1 MKIFFVGVCGTAM
14 GNVAILMKKLGHD
27 VLGSDKGMYDPMK
40 SALAAAG
47 VRSYE
52 GWSARNLEEF
62 SPDIVVIGNAVSRMN
77 PEVEYV
83 LANPSIAYTSLPSL
97 IGERLI
103 GKRPSLVISGT
114 HGKTTTTTIAA
125 YLLKNAGMN
134 PGWLIGGVPIDFP
147 EGGSNLGGTG
157 GSPFVIEGDEYDSA
171 FFDKRSKFIHYRP
184 RVLVINNIE
193 FDHADI
199 FRDLYD
205 VKRTFTHVRRIV
217 SPLGAIVENGDDENI
232 ASLEPTPWV
241 RRIKVG
247 FSDSC
252 DVRISDFV
260 QSGESS
266 SFKVS
271 GFGVEKCVEWCLQGE
286 FNARNAAMAIAG
298 ASIISGLENPLA
310 IPAECLVDFKGVRRR
325 QEVIL
330 NTPSVVAVEDFGH
343 HPTAIEMTV
352 ASLRRKYPDFKIWV
366 CFEPRSNTAKRNVLQ
381 DRFARAIDTADRAFI
396 GAADTS
402 KVSAESRVDTSAMAA
417 SDPGKITA
425 FTSNAGLLEEL
436 EKQVREETGKG
447 EKILCAFFSNGSFD
461 GIHRR
466 FSEDF
471 K

>member
-1 MKIFFVGVCGTAM
+1 M

-125 YLLKNAGMN
+125 YLLKSAGMN

-184 RVLVINNIE
+184 RVLVVGNME

-205 VKRTFTHVRRIV
+205 VKKTFTHVRRIV

-232 ASLEPTPWV
+232 ASLEPTPWT
-241 RRIKVG
+241 RRLRVG
-247 FSDSC
+247 FGANNDI
-252 DVRISDFV
+252 VISDFR
-260 QSGESS
+260 QNASTS
-266 SFKVS
+266 SFTLK
-271 GFGVEKCVEWCLQGE
+271 GFGVEKRVEWQLQGE
-286 FNARNAAMAIAG
+286 FNARNAAMAVVG
-298 ASIISGLENPLA
+298 ASLVVGYENPLA
-310 IPAECLVDFKGVRRR
+310 INTDCLSNFHGVKRR

-330 NTPSVVAVEDFGH
+330 DTPNVVAVEDFGH
-343 HPTAIEMTV
+343 HPTAIEMTIS
-352 ASLRRKYPDFKIWV
+352 SLRAKYPDRKIWA

-381 DRFARAIDTADRAFI
+381 AQFARALDTADKAFI

-402 KVSAESRVDTSAMAA
+402 KVAEGMRVDTAQMAA
-417 SDPGKITA
+417 SDPSKIRSFAT
-425 FTSNAGLLEEL
+425 NAELLAEL
-436 EKQVREETGKG
+436 ESQVRNSSDRL
-447 EKILCAFFSNGSFD
+447 LCVFFSNGSFD
-461 GIHRR
+461 NIHKT
-466 FSEDF
+466 FAKDF
-471 K
+471 A